1 MRSLLDNL
9 SRSLTVGRPLWL
21 VLLPLLVV
29 PLVLFSFKSLAGLG
43 KVRRIV
49 AILIRTSVVGAIVL
63 ALAEVQTVRRNEK
76 LTTMYVVDASESIP
90 QEYRG
95 TVLSYVTE
103 DSKKRNKTKDDLT
116 GVIVFGKGPSVEA
129 PPAPTE
135 ANLMLGIES
144 TVDGEYTDLGGAI
157 KLALATFPED
167 TARRIVVISD
177 GNENRGNAL
186 EQALA
191 AKDLGVQIDVLPVD
205 YFYDKEVLVE
215 KVSLPP
221 DVKKGETV
229 NINVVVRASEPTKG
243 TLQVFQKDSDNRS
256 VPAPGNEK
264 PVPVD
269 LRRGVNVFTLK
280 QLINE
285 PSFYTFTAEF
295 VPEKG
300 SGDRRAINNVA
311 TGFTYARGTAQV
323 LLIEGTRG
331 EHAELV
337 RALREKKLEVKT
349 LTAPGVGG
357 SGNEGGDPLPD
368 DLGQLQPFDTVILGN
383 VPKDS
388 LTESQQRLIEANVH
402 DMGAGLIMLGGEN
415 SFGAGGWMNTPI
427 EKALPVD
434 MQIKALKVQGK
445 GALVQIM
452 HATEIPEGNYWM
464 KVIAQEAI
472 KTLSSYDYC
481 GMVHWEGQ
489 EAWLFTIRQVGAGKP
504 SMLRAIDR
512 MTPGDMPA
520 FDPTLVMAMGGLRKV
535 QDAMTKHIILISD
548 GDPAAP
554 LPQTINQLVANKITV
569 TTVIVAA
576 HGNDPGSIATMRD
589 IAVKTKGR
597 FYQVTNPRALPRIY
611 QKEARIISRPLIFEQ
626 GKPWLPIVKFTSEP
640 IVGLSGTVPPITG
653 LVQTS
658 PKESELVEVPII
670 SPLPS
675 EQPPPLLA
683 HWSYGLGRSVAFTSD
698 AGRKWAAGWPSWEN
712 YAAFWSQV
720 VRWSMRP
727 VDNRNLTL
735 NVRRE
740 EGKIKVVVDA
750 LDKESQFLNFL
761 QIQGSIL
768 SPDLKR
774 TKVDL
779 VQTAPGRYE
788 GTVENAEASG
798 NYFVNLGYSGAD
810 NVKGVVSTGVSVP
823 YSDEYRE
830 LRSNPGNL
838 ESIASL
844 TNGEILSWKRRQDGT
859 IDLARTLD
867 ASRPFRRDK
876 FTQIPRGLSPLWP
889 FLLFFSAV
897 LFLGDVAVRRVSPD
911 FARMKKLALDQF
923 EKLRGREVAP
933 PVEYMEKLKGR
944 KAEVSDQIERSR
956 AATRY
961 EAPPPSDAPPATGP
975 SVVDELM
982 QGGAAGTR
990 PAERRPAPKAP
1001 GMATPGPQPEAESYT
1016 NRLLKAKNKVWEDR
1030 EKDGKGGGNS

>member
-1 MRSLLDNL
+1 M
-9 SRSLTVGRPLWL
+9 
-21 VLLPLLVV
+21 
-29 PLVLFSFKSLAGLG
+29 
-43 KVRRIV
+43 
-49 AILIRTSVVGAIVL
+49 
-63 ALAEVQTVRRNEK
+63 
-76 LTTMYVVDASESIP
+76 
-90 QEYRG
+90 
-95 TVLSYVTE
+95 
-103 DSKKRNKTKDDLT
+103 
-116 GVIVFGKGPSVEA
+116 
-129 PPAPTE
+129 
-135 ANLMLGIES
+135 
-144 TVDGEYTDLGGAI
+144 
-157 KLALATFPED
+157 
-167 TARRIVVISD
+167 
-177 GNENRGNAL
+177 
-186 EQALA
+186 
-191 AKDLGVQIDVLPVD
+191 
-205 YFYDKEVLVE
+205 
-215 KVSLPP
+215 
-221 DVKKGETV
+221 
-229 NINVVVRASEPTKG
+229 
-243 TLQVFQKDSDNRS
+243 
-256 VPAPGNEK
+256 
-264 PVPVD
+264 
-269 LRRGVNVFTLK
+269 
-280 QLINE
+280 
-285 PSFYTFTAEF
+285 
-295 VPEKG
+295 
-300 SGDRRAINNVA
+300 A

-349 LTAPGVGG
+349 LVAPGVGG
-357 SGNEGGDPLPD
+357 GGNEGGDTLPD

-388 LTESQQRLIEANVH
+388 LTESQQRLLEANVH

-434 MQIKALKVQGK
+434 MQIKAMKVQGK

-489 EAWLFTIRQVGAGKP
+489 EAWLFTIRPVGNGKA

-520 FDPTLVMAMGGLRKV
+520 FDPTLQLSLTGLRKV

-554 LPQTINQLVANKITV
+554 SPQVINQLIANKITV

-597 FYQVTNPRALPRIY
+597 FYQVTNPKALPADLPEGGEDHLPPPDLRAA
-611 QKEARIISRPLIFEQ
+611 QALAAQRQVHQRADHRPHRRPSRRSPAWSRPA
-626 GKPWLPIVKFTSEP
+626 PRRA
-640 IVGLSGTVPPITG
+640 
-653 LVQTS
+653 
-658 PKESELVEVPII
+658 ELVEVPII
-670 SPLPS
+670 SPLPA

-683 HWSYGLGRSVAFTSD
+683 HWTYGLGRSVAFTSD
-698 AGRKWAAGWPSWEN
+698 AGRKWATAWPSWEN

-761 QIQGSIL
+761 QIQGSVL

-774 TKVDL
+774 TRVDL

-788 GTVENAEASG
+788 GVVENAEASG
-798 NYFVNLGYSGAD
+798 NYFVNLGYSGPD
-810 NVKGVVSTGVSVP
+810 NIKGVVSTGVSVP

-830 LRSNPGNL
+830 LKSNPGTL
-838 ESIASL
+838 ETIASL
-844 TNGEILSWKRRQDGT
+844 TNGEVLSWKRRADGS

-867 ASRPFRRDK
+867 ESQPFRRD
-876 FTQIPRGLSPLWP
+876 
-889 FLLFFSAV
+889 AV
-897 LFLGDVAVRRVSPD
+897 HPD
-911 FARMKKLALDQF
+911 PPGALAALAAPPV
-923 EKLRGREVAP
+923 LRGRDVPGRRGDP
-933 PVEYMEKLKGR
+933 PGLARLRADVEADSRTSGR
-944 KAEVSDQIERSR
+944 SSGAARSPRRSSTWRSSR
-956 AATRY
+956 AARPRSPTRSTAP
-961 EAPPPSDAPPATGP
+961 APPPA
-975 SVVDELM
+975 
-982 QGGAAGTR
+982 TR
-990 PAERRPAPKAP
+990 PRPPPTPRPRR
-1001 GMATPGPQPEAESYT
+1001 TSST
-1016 NRLLKAKNKVWEDR
+1016 
-1030 EKDGKGGGNS
+1030 S

>member
-1 MRSLLDNL
+1 MASLLENLTRSLA
-9 SRSLTVGRPLWL
+9 VGRPWWL
-21 VLLPLLVV
+21 ILLPIILIPMVLL
-29 PLVLFSFKSLAGLG
+29 SFKSLAGLG

-49 AILIRTSVVGAIVL
+49 AILIRSAVITAIIL
-63 ALAEVQTVRRNEK
+63 ALAEVQSVRRNEK

-90 QEYRG
+90 QEFRG
-95 TVLSYVTE
+95 TVLQFVSE

-116 GVIVFGKGPSVEA
+116 GVIVFGKSPSVES

-144 TVDGEYTDLGGAI
+144 TVDGEYSDLSAAI

-167 TARRIVVISD
+167 TARRIVVVSD
-177 GNENRGNAL
+177 GNENRGKAI

-191 AKDLGVQIDVLPVD
+191 AKNLGVQIDVLPVD
-205 YFYDKEVLVE
+205 YFYDREVLVE

-229 NINVVVRASEPTKG
+229 NINVVVRASEPTRG
-243 TLQVFQKDSDNRS
+243 TLQIFQRDSDNKPN
-256 VPAPGNEK
+256 PATGNEK
-264 PVPVD
+264 PVPIE

-280 QLINE
+280 QLITE

-349 LTAPGVGG
+349 LVAPGVGG
-357 SGNEGGDPLPD
+357 GGNEGGDTLPD
-368 DLGQLQPFDTVILGN
+368 DLGQLQPYDTVILGN

-388 LTESQQRLIEANVH
+388 LTESQQRLLEANVH

-434 MQIKALKVQGK
+434 MQIKAMKVQGK

-489 EAWLFTIRQVGAGKP
+489 EAWLFTIRQVGNGKT

-520 FDPTLVMAMGGLRKV
+520 FDPTLQLSLKGLRSV
-535 QDAMTKHIILISD
+535 TDAMTKHIILISD

-554 LPQTINQLVANKITV
+554 SPGVMNQLVANKITV

-597 FYQVTNPRALPRIY
+597 FYQVTNPKALPRIY

-626 GKPWLPIVKFTSEP
+626 GKPWLPNVKYTSEP
-640 IVGLSGTVPPITG
+640 IVGLSGGVPPITG

-658 PKESELVEVPII
+658 PKESELVEVPIL
-670 SPLPS
+670 SPLPA

-683 HWSYGLGRSVAFTSD
+683 HWTYGLGRSVAFTSD
-698 AGRKWAAGWPSWEN
+698 AGRKWATAWPSWEN

-774 TKVDL
+774 LPVEL
-779 VQTAPGRYE
+779 VQVAPGRYE
-788 GTVENAEASG
+788 GTVENAEAAG
-798 NYFVNLGYSGAD
+798 NYFVNLGYSGPD
-810 NVKGVVSTGVSVP
+810 NAKGVVSTGVSVP

-830 LRSNPGNL
+830 LKSNPGTL
-838 ESIASL
+838 ETIADL
-844 TNGEILSWKRRQDGT
+844 TNGQVLSWKKRPDGT
-859 IDLARTLD
+859 VDLAATLQTTQ
-867 ASRPFRRDK
+867 PFRRDQY
-876 FTQIPRGLSPLWP
+876 TQTPRGLSPLWP
-889 FLLFFSAV
+889 LLLLASAV
-897 LFLGDVAVRRVSPD
+897 MFLGDVAVRRVSPD
-911 FARMKKLALDQF
+911 FDRMFKLIKDQYA
-923 EKLRGREVAP
+923 KLRGREVAP
-933 PVEYMEKLKGR
+933 RVEYMEKLKSR
-944 KAEVSDQIERSR
+944 KAEVTDQIDRSR
-956 AATRY
+956 ASTRF
-961 EAPPPSDAPPATGP
+961 EAPPLTEGSPPI
-975 SVVDELM
+975 VIDEPLL
-982 QGGAAGTR
+982 GGAAASR
-990 PAERRPAPKAP
+990 PADRRPQTPASPSLAP
-1001 GMATPGPQPEAESYT
+1001 TGPQAEPESYT

-1030 EKDGKGGGNS
+1030 EKDNGK